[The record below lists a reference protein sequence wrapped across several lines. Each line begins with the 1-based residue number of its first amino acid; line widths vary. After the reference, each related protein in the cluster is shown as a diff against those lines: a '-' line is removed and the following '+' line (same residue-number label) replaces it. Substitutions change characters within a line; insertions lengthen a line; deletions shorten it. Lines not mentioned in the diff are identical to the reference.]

1 MLMKLL
7 ISVILILKYT
17 NGQSE
22 RDGSFQSM
30 CEFWHGKYNPRS
42 NGYNSMSGDK
52 CSLEFP
58 QATDSKESA
67 KRYCEENFP
76 FHINEAIPGKS
87 TKCDAEA
94 TLICK
99 SGWVQMFGRCYKI
112 EKRMMTR
119 GDADKHCE
127 SQNATIAFLHRE
139 ALPFRINDY
148 FTRVSSIWMDASEA
162 ITNEL
167 IHNVE
172 DGHLL
177 LALDGFKYNLPNIAL
192 ARVKLSERAMVLCEF
207 TPPMN
212 QAESN
217 YLLKRFGEIY
227 YPTVFTSYSAFVRTS
242 SSLSR
247 LGNDESAH
255 NKYCA
260 KVMKPFIPNGMAS
273 SAVPTIYNP
282 HSLPPLLNSDHLTV
296 NFALLQ
302 NSIPSIPSSH
312 RSTRLD
318 FRKSDFKAIN
328 QHLASIDWL
337 SFLPPS
343 LSPSEMYDIFIKTV
357 NDLVSSYTPLFVS
370 PPPKSSSP
378 NLLRRLRRIRGAAAK
393 ILKSNQHH
401 SPHLSRLLSKQKAL
415 FNLHRKRTSAF
426 ERLVLTNHN
435 SRAAKTLV
443 RRRLKANPSTHPISI
458 NGTILQDESSIA
470 SAFASIFKSNFTS
483 DHSSSSSN
491 AHFPPLDSFDD
502 QHLFA
507 PYVVEKVLLKLP
519 PTCGFSPHLLNYLV
533 LKRCATPLALPLSI
547 IFANSFRSSSIP
559 NAWRHST
566 VIPVPKKGNLS
577 NPANYRPVSLTDP
590 VARIMERIICRRL
603 VSDNLHK
610 FHPFQHG
617 FLPYRSCLSSLV
629 HSTSI
634 YKRLLGKHKT
644 VDIIFFDFQKA
655 FDKVPH
661 SLLLEK
667 LVSFGI
673 PTPFC
678 RWFKDFLYNRTFS
691 VKQNQNLYRKVEKS
705 EWRPSQP
712 KETCDAGTYSTGVV
726 MSRDGEMGLETM
738 SDARHAPI
746 FCQTVVESY
755 EYIGCPSGY
764 HMYHRKELGQ
774 KWCHKFVDDSR
785 MNYDDAQNQCQKEGA
800 FLSGYASQDELKF
813 LDSLMTKSAHAYEH
827 NSNDHAYLGA
837 KRRDECNKFGSISTP
852 GYDRDVNS
860 PCSRKRVFEWKNGV
874 APNPPDIESNW
885 MTPNEPNNVGENE
898 KCLVLLKGTAD
909 AYDNLRNVDR
919 TMKLNDCDCP
929 RRLNYFCGKE
939 APIVKTG
946 N

>member
-1 MLMKLL
+1 MKLL
-7 ISVILILKYT
+7 ISVTLILKYT

-52 CSLEFP
+52 CSIEFP
-58 QATDSKESA
+58 EATDSKQSA

-76 FHINEAIPGKS
+76 FHINEAVPGKS

-99 SGWVQMFGRCYKI
+99 SGWTQMFGRCYKL

-127 SQNATIAFLHRE
+127 SQKATIAFLHRE

-172 DGHLL
+172 NGHLL

-192 ARVKLSERAMVLCEF
+192 ARVKLSEKAMVLCEY

-273 SAVPTIYNP
+273 SAVPTRE
-282 HSLPPLLNSDHLTV
+282 
-296 NFALLQ
+296 F
-302 NSIPSIPSSH
+302 
-312 RSTRLD
+312 LD
-318 FRKSDFKAIN
+318 E
-328 QHLASIDWL
+328 LAK
-337 SFLPPS
+337 
-343 LSPSEMYDIFIKTV
+343 M
-357 NDLVSSYTPLFVS
+357 
-370 PPPKSSSP
+370 
-378 NLLRRLRRIRGAAAK
+378 K
-393 ILKSNQHH
+393 IGGIV
-401 SPHLSRLLSKQKAL
+401 
-415 FNLHRKRTSAF
+415 RTSAF
-426 ERLVLTNHN
+426 STN
-435 SRAAKTLV
+435 SDKSDRIKKTC
-443 RRRLKANPSTHPISI
+443 
-458 NGTILQDESSIA
+458 
-470 SAFASIFKSNFTS
+470 KSYPTS
-483 DHSSSSSN
+483 DFHT
-491 AHFPPLDSFDD
+491 F
-502 QHLFA
+502 
-507 PYVVEKVLLKLP
+507 VL
-519 PTCGFSPHLLNYLV
+519 
-533 LKRCATPLALPLSI
+533 
-547 IFANSFRSSSIP
+547 NS
-559 NAWRHST
+559 
-566 VIPVPKKGNLS
+566 
-577 NPANYRPVSLTDP
+577 
-590 VARIMERIICRRL
+590 
-603 VSDNLHK
+603 
-610 FHPFQHG
+610 
-617 FLPYRSCLSSLV
+617 
-629 HSTSI
+629 
-634 YKRLLGKHKT
+634 
-644 VDIIFFDFQKA
+644 
-655 FDKVPH
+655 
-661 SLLLEK
+661 
-667 LVSFGI
+667 
-673 PTPFC
+673 
-678 RWFKDFLYNRTFS
+678 
-691 VKQNQNLYRKVEKS
+691 QNQNLYRRVEKS

-813 LDSLMTKSAHAYEH
+813 LDSLMDKSAHAYEH
-827 NSNDHAYLGA
+827 NSHDHAYLGA
-837 KRRDECNKFGSISTP
+837 KRRGECNKFGSISTP